1 MTFLSRIWRYSIHLA
16 RELSDESGYQRHL
29 RQTGRS
35 HSSAE
40 WKRFIDHRLRRKYQ
54 NGKCC

>member
-1 MTFLSRIWRYSIHLA
+1 MTRLRRILEYVIHLA

-29 RQTGRS
+29 RDTGRA
-35 HSSAE
+35 HSAAE

-54 NGKCC
+54 DAKCC